1 MADTLREQF
10 EKWYLS
16 EHPTNI
22 DVKSIARTAD
32 YELMITRINW
42 IAWQAATTALLEKLK
57 SEGVM
62 EKAAQRLWESHKADM
77 GPAWYAEEE
86 TWKGLS
92 TIAQNEFRKEAQAV
106 IEACILSI

>member
-1 MADTLREQF
+1 MTDDAMRKAF
-10 EKWYLS
+10 EKWYLG

-57 SEGVM
+57 SEGMV
-62 EKAAQRLWESHKADM
+62 EKCARAIFRPRYPRIPNPTWADIC
-77 GPAWYAEEE
+77 GAFCDRDA
-86 TWKGLS
+86 K
-92 TIAQNEFRKEAQAV
+92 AV
-106 IEACILSI
+106 IEALEKELVG

>member
-1 MADTLREQF
+1 MTDDAMRRAFD
-10 EKWYLS
+10 KWYLG

-57 SEGVM
+57 SEEM
-62 EKAAQRLWESHKADM
+62 EKTISAAISDGMAICGAIASLK
-77 GPAWYAEEE
+77 
-86 TWKGLS
+86 LS
-92 TIAQNEFRKEAQAV
+92 RAV
-106 IEACILSI
+106 IEALEKELVG